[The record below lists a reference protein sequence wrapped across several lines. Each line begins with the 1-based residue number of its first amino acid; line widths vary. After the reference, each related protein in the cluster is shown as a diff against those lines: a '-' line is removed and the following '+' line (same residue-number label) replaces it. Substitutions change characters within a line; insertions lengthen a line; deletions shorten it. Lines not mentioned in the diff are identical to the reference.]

1 MFSQFFISRPKF
13 AFVISIVISLAGLL
27 AIPLLPVAKFPE
39 ISPPVIEVTT
49 SYPGSSANIVKETI
63 ASPIEAEVNG
73 VEDMIYMSSKSAND
87 GSYKLAVTFAVGTD
101 ADLAQINVQN
111 RVALANPK
119 LPEEAIRQ
127 GISVKKK
134 SNSMLLV
141 VNLTSPDKSYDSLF
155 LSNYASINIRDTL
168 ARIPGV
174 SDAQI
179 LGGTDYG
186 MRIWLNPDRM
196 ASLGVTTLDIAN
208 AIKEQNLQ
216 VPAGQIGA
224 APTPINQ
231 QFQYTLQTKG
241 RLNNPNEFEK
251 VVLKAATDGSIVY
264 LKDVAK
270 IELGA
275 ANYSWFGE
283 LNNQPS
289 VIMAVYQSPDANALE
304 IAKAIYNKMDEL
316 KKQFPDGVKYE
327 ILYDSTRFIDESI
340 SEVVETLFV
349 AVALVILVVFI
360 FLQDWRSTLIPAI
373 AIPVSLIGTFAV
385 LYGLGFS
392 INTISLFAVILA
404 IGIVVDDAIV
414 VIENVQRL
422 MAEGHDPINA
432 TRQSMKEV
440 SGPVVATTLVLLAI
454 FVPVGLMPGITG
466 KLYQQ
471 FAVTISIAVIISS
484 INALTLSPAL
494 CASLLKNEKVT
505 PIYPL
510 RLFNQFFDWLT
521 HHYSH
526 WVSQLVKRLS
536 LVSFLFVI
544 LLGFIWFF
552 AKHLPSGFIPT
563 EDVGYFMVDIQLPD
577 GASLNRT
584 GEVSKKVTSI
594 IKQQP
599 GVSEV
604 MTVTGYSLLNGAVSS
619 NSALGI
625 VVLDPWES
633 RNSPSLFQQQI
644 LQQVQAKLSQLTEA
658 NVLAFSTPAIPGLG
672 TTGGFEFVL
681 TDQIGRDA
689 KEIASTM
696 RALIIQANQSPDIAL
711 AYSTFRANV
720 PQIYLNVDRLK
731 SKNLGIPLSDIFS
744 TLQTQL
750 GSYYVNDFN
759 KFGQTYRVMLQAED
773 SYRDDE
779 KDINRFYVRSK
790 DGKMVPL
797 GTLISTNSLL
807 GPEIATRYN
816 LFNSININGQPAIGT
831 SSGEAITAMEA
842 LAKKVLPAGYSYE
855 WTGMT
860 FQELAAGN
868 LAPILFSLALVFV
881 YLFLVAQ
888 YESWSIPLA
897 VILAVPIAILGAFI
911 YIWLMGADINLYTQ
925 IGLVLLIGLA
935 TKNAILIVEFAKV
948 QREEHALSIM
958 DAALQ
963 AAKLRFRAVL
973 MTAFS
978 FILGVLPLVIATGAG
993 AASRRSIGYS
1003 VFGGMLAA
1011 GIVGT
1016 LLVPVFYV
1024 IVQSIR
1030 ERIKQPSSNTST
1042 TKNEPNATSS
1052 TTEI

>member
-13 AFVISIVISLAGLL
+13 AFVISIIITLAGLL
-27 AIPLLPVAKFPE
+27 SIPLLPVAQYPE
-39 ISPPVIEVTT
+39 ITPPVIEVSA
-49 SYPGSSANIVKETI
+49 SYPGSSADIVKETI
-63 ASPIEAEVNG
+63 ANPIEAEVNG

-101 ADLAQINVQN
+101 SDLAQINVQN

-134 SNSMLLV
+134 SSNMLLV
-141 VNLTSPDKSYDSLF
+141 VNLTSPNKSYDALF

-168 ARIPGV
+168 ARTPGV

-196 ASLGVTTLDIAN
+196 ASLGITTLDIAS
-208 AIKEQNLQ
+208 ALQEQNLQ
-216 VPAGQIGA
+216 VPAGQLGA
-224 APTPINQ
+224 APTPPDQ

-241 RLNNPNEFEK
+241 RLNEPADFEK
-251 VVLKAATDGSIVY
+251 VVLKATSDGSIVY
-264 LKDVAK
+264 LRDVAK
-270 IELGA
+270 VELGA

-289 VIMAVYQSPDANALE
+289 VIMAVYQSPDANALA
-304 IAKAIYNKMDEL
+304 IAEAIYKKMEEL
-316 KKQFPDGVKYE
+316 EKQFPEDVQYE

-340 SEVVETLFV
+340 AEVVETLFI
-349 AVALVILVVFI
+349 AVVLVILVVFI

-373 AIPVSLIGTFAV
+373 AIPVSLIGTFAI
-385 LYGLGFS
+385 LLGLGFS
-392 INTISLFAVILA
+392 VNTISLFAVILA

-422 MAEGHDPINA
+422 MAEGHDPVSA
-432 TRQSMKEV
+432 TRQSMTEV
-440 SGPVVATTLVLLAI
+440 SGPIVATTLVLLAV

-494 CASLLKNEKVT
+494 CASLLKKEQST

-510 RLFNQFFDWLT
+510 RIFNKFFDWLT

-526 WVSQLVKRLS
+526 WVSLLVKRLG
-536 LVSFLFVI
+536 LVSCLFLVMI
-544 LLGFIWFF
+544 GLIWLF
-552 AKHLPSGFIPT
+552 AKQLPSGFIPT
-563 EDVGYFMVDIQLPD
+563 EDTGYFMVDIQLPD

-584 GEVSKKVTSI
+584 SKVTKKVSSI

-599 GVSEV
+599 GVADV
-604 MTVTGYSLLNGAVSS
+604 MTVTGNSLLSGAVSS
-619 NSALGI
+619 NAALGI
-625 VVLDPWES
+625 VVLKPWHNRDKPE
-633 RNSPSLFQQQI
+633 LFQQQI
-644 LQQVQAKLSQLTEA
+644 VQQVQAKLNQLTEA
-658 NVLAFSTPAIPGLG
+658 TVMAFSTPAIPGLG

-681 TDQIGRDA
+681 TDQMGRTSE
-689 KEIASTM
+689 EIAGVM
-696 RALIIQANQSPDIAL
+696 RALILQANQAADIGV
-711 AYSTFRANV
+711 AYSTYRANV

-731 SKNLGIPLSDIFS
+731 AKNLGIPLSDIFS

-759 KFGQTYRVMLQAED
+759 KFGQTYRVMLQAEAD
-773 SYRDDE
+773 YRDEE

-790 DGKMVPL
+790 EGKMVPL
-797 GTLISTNSLL
+797 GTLINTNTLV
-807 GPEIATRYN
+807 GPDIATRYN
-816 LFNSININGQPAIGT
+816 LFNSISINGQPANGA
-831 SSGEAITAMEA
+831 SSGDAITAMETV
-842 LAKKVLPAGYSYE
+842 AKKVLPAGYSFE

-860 FQELAAGN
+860 YQELAAGN

-888 YESWSIPLA
+888 YESWSIPWA
-897 VILAVPIAILGAFI
+897 VILAVPIAILGAFV
-911 YIWLMGADINLYTQ
+911 YVWLMSSDINLYTQ

-935 TKNAILIVEFAKV
+935 TKNAILIIEFAKV
-948 QREEHALSIM
+948 QREEHHLSIT
-958 DAALQ
+958 AAAIQ

-1016 LLVPVFYV
+1016 ILVPVFYV
-1024 IVQSIR
+1024 IVQSLR
-1030 ERIKQPSSNTST
+1030 ERLNTKKDNTVSQTTSDTIVST
-1042 TKNEPNATSS
+1042 D
-1052 TTEI
+1052 